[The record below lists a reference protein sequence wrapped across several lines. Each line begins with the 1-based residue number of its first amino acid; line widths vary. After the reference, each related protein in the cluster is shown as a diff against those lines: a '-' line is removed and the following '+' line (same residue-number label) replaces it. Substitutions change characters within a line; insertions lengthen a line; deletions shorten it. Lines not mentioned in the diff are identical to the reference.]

1 MAMQTGMK
9 DIEIMAPAGSY
20 ESLMAAIQ
28 AGAGSVYFGLNKLNM
43 RARSS
48 ANFTEKDLDEIMEIC
63 RRHRIKTY
71 LTLNIIVYDHEMGQ
85 IRRLIDLAKEK
96 GITAIIAGDHAVIHY
111 ARSTGVEVHIST
123 QVNISNI
130 ESLKFYSAYADV
142 IVLAR
147 ELNLGQVKEINNQ
160 IRQHQIKGPSGE
172 LVKTEMFIHGALCMS
187 VSGKCYLS
195 LHEHDYSANRGACLQ
210 NCRKG
215 YTVTEKESGRELD
228 IENEYIMSPKDL
240 CTIHFLNKI
249 LDSGVSVLKIE
260 GRARPPEY
268 VHTVVQCYREA
279 VGSYFNGSFTEE
291 KIKAWKDRLKTVFNR
306 GFWDGYYLGQKLG
319 EWSHVYGSK
328 ATKRKVYVGKG
339 MNYFSKLGV
348 AEFLCEAS
356 ELEVQDEIL
365 ITGPTTGVIQATVDE
380 IRVETKEVTRTTKGE
395 RFSIPIG
402 KVVRR
407 SDKLYKIVNASE
419 ISTQASG
426 GESR

>member
-1 MAMQTGMK
+1 MK
-9 DIEIMAPAGSY
+9 KSDIEIMAPAGSY

-28 AGAGSVYFGLNKLNM
+28 AGANSVYFGLNKLNM

-48 ANFTEKDLDEIMEIC
+48 ANFTEEDLERIIEIC
-63 RRHRIKTY
+63 KKHKIKTY
-71 LTLNIIVYDHEMGQ
+71 LTLNIVVYGDEIGQ
-85 IRRLIDLAKEK
+85 VRKLIDLAKEK
-96 GITAIIAGDHAVIHY
+96 GVSAIIASDLAAIHY
-111 ARSTGVEVHIST
+111 AKTIGVEVHIST

-130 ESLKFYSAYADV
+130 ESLKFYADYADV

-147 ELNLGQVKEINNQ
+147 ELNLDQVKEINQ
-160 IRQHQIKGPSGE
+160 LIEHEKIKGPDGK

-187 VSGKCYLS
+187 ISGKCYLS
-195 LHEHDYSANRGACLQ
+195 LHEKNYSANRGACLQ

-215 YTVTEKESGRELD
+215 YTVTEKESGAELD

-249 LDSGVSVLKIE
+249 LDAGVCVLKIE

-268 VHTVVQCYREA
+268 VYTVVQCYREA
-279 VGSYFNGSFTEE
+279 IDSYLDGTFTEE
-291 KIKAWKDRLKTVFNR
+291 KIDKWMKRLETVFNR

-328 ATKRKVYVGKG
+328 ATRRKVYVGKG
-339 MNYFSKLGV
+339 LNYFSKKKV

-356 ELEVQDEIL
+356 ELNVEDEIL
-365 ITGPTTGVIQATVDE
+365 ITGPTTGVIQTRANE
-380 IRVETKEVTRTTKGE
+380 IRVNLENVKAALKGDK
-395 RFSIPIG
+395 FSIPLDQI
-402 KVVRR
+402 VRR

-419 ISTQASG
+419 INTQASNG
-426 GESR
+426 ALK